1 MLENDPFLIDFIDLV
16 GFFVAEGVK
25 LPNSKDANFIRLRYF
40 LDACAYIYI
49 PYRSLFI
56 IKLLLK
62 LSPLKPGLYELWG
75 LESDFSAFSLDSRE
89 LLKLAGESPDTL
101 PRLKDSD
108 KLIFF
113 VR

>member
-49 PYRSLFI
+49 P
-56 IKLLLK
+56 
-62 LSPLKPGLYELWG
+62 
-75 LESDFSAFSLDSRE
+75 
-89 LLKLAGESPDTL
+89 
-101 PRLKDSD
+101 
-108 KLIFF
+108 
-113 VR
+113 